1 MKKVA
6 ISAENNLFN
15 CNRILNS
22 GWAKKFPGASWLP
35 LFKEALDSNFDVV
48 TADVALDHVQCGYWD
63 VSDIV
68 VVQHADDDC
77 TRLLVE
83 KGAMPLI
90 LMCFE
95 SPLYVGE
102 FYDRAIE
109 LANRF
114 EHHVLFSGL
123 HTPDIMKNN
132 RRHQVAFPSY
142 FLKDLSDS
150 ILPWGHRKFMAAVIG
165 NKYVAASGGP
175 SLNAPMEWVWWLL
188 KMAAQ
193 FKSGLVASRRFPVKR
208 VQLLDM
214 RLGAITFFMKLGLL
228 DLYGTRWNRLY
239 NLPPSWQRKLRPIL
253 KAHPPQSCQNKLE
266 TIMNY
271 RYCLC
276 IENAKFPGYVTEKL
290 IECLVAGVIPLY
302 MGAPDIE
309 KYIPVDCF
317 IDLREHS
324 SWENLLQYLQ
334 TLSEE
339 DCMAMIA
346 CGKKFL
352 ESDKGR
358 SYSYE
363 GFSEF
368 MANIVRVKCEELTCS
383 PTGD

>member
-1 MKKVA
+1 
-6 ISAENNLFN
+6 
-15 CNRILNS
+15 
-22 GWAKKFPGASWLP
+22 
-35 LFKEALDSNFDVV
+35 
-48 TADVALDHVQCGYWD
+48 
-63 VSDIV
+63 
-68 VVQHADDDC
+68 
-77 TRLLVE
+77 
-83 KGAMPLI
+83 
-90 LMCFE
+90 
-95 SPLYVGE
+95 
-102 FYDRAIE
+102 
-109 LANRF
+109 
-114 EHHVLFSGL
+114 
-123 HTPDIMKNN
+123 
-132 RRHQVAFPSY
+132 
-142 FLKDLSDS
+142 
-150 ILPWGHRKFMAAVIG
+150 
-165 NKYVAASGGP
+165 
-175 SLNAPMEWVWWLL
+175 
-188 KMAAQ
+188 
-193 FKSGLVASRRFPVKR
+193 
-208 VQLLDM
+208 
-214 RLGAITFFMKLGLL
+214 
-228 DLYGTRWNRLY
+228 
-239 NLPPSWQRKLRPIL
+239 
-253 KAHPPQSCQNKLE
+253 
-266 TIMNY
+266 MNY